1 MFKESRLART
11 LTLLLL
17 LTFVPVVAQAQG
29 RESAVVTKLG
39 KETVTVNK
47 PDGWVV
53 GKAPR
58 GSIALF
64 RASGDAKSQI
74 EVKRTPGVNTTQASR
89 FFTSFHTN
97 LKKMGLEEA
106 GSGIALAV
114 PGFESGKLTEYK
126 LVSRGAPYRMLVWQ
140 ALRGDAAWMVVGFFP
155 EKARDV
161 HFGAMQKLMRAISFS
176 K

>member
-1 MFKESRLART
+1 MFRRT

-17 LTFVPVVAQAQG
+17 CTMLLPAAAMAQG
-29 RESAVVTKLG
+29 RESAVIKKLG

-53 GKAPR
+53 GKPPR
-58 GSIALF
+58 GTIALF
-64 RASGDAKSQI
+64 RAAGDAKSQI
-74 EVKRTPGVNTTQASR
+74 EVKRTPGVKDAQAER
-89 FFTSFHTN
+89 FFASFHTN
-97 LKKMGLEEA
+97 LKKMGLKEA
-106 GSGIALAV
+106 GSAVELAI
-114 PGFESGKLTEYK
+114 PGFLKGSLTEYTLTSK
-126 LVSRGAPYRMLVWQ
+126 GEPYRMLVWQ

-176 K
+176 TK